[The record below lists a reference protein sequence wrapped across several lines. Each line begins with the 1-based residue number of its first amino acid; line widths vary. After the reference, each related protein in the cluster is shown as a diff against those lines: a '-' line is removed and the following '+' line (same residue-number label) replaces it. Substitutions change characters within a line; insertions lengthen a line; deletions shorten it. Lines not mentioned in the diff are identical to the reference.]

1 MIFDFLSV
9 INRGKLLVG
18 NEKNLIH
25 VPNQVSFINTDENG
39 VSHLVDIGLR
49 AVCLSQPQCSV
60 AVNVCH
66 QSLSASW
73 NPCPNVIKY
82 GS

>member
-9 INRGKLLVG
+9 INRGKLPVG

-39 VSHLVDIGLR
+39 VF
-49 AVCLSQPQCSV
+49 
-60 AVNVCH
+60 
-66 QSLSASW
+66 
-73 NPCPNVIKY
+73 
-82 GS
+82 